1 MSYLNCLHVR
11 LIRVY

>member
-1 MSYLNCLHVR
+1 MSYLSCLHVR